1 MTKLKKFS
9 LGILTGLMLAFVAIG
24 LSIYFFGGR
33 SKNDIFDDVL
43 AINIENGGS
52 LSFSDGDISLS
63 NSKENIDKEK
73 HLREISSKKD
83 GLDEDAMGKRKDAM
97 SGKEGEGIDQNEKS
111 IEELL
116 DDPSLWDD
124 SNVNP
129 NAKRG
134 SSQNTEGSY
143 DGENSNDSVGNENT
157 DSHNSSSGNSP
168 YNKDPYGNDASWK
181 EIVENS
187 KKADEDRRREKER
200 IAKEEKDRG
209 SSAQNMSAE
218 ELAKKKAEEEK
229 QKKMKEVEQLIGNAK
244 DALRQG
250 KTDDALSLFSQ
261 ADASM
266 PKDEKDFSSKK
277 YEEIA
282 DSLNSGRKNSGNPQN
297 AKKMTDN
304 AEHYIKKAITDNDKN
319 AKGHF
324 TYSDIADAL
333 AKDDLSLK
341 ELEKAV
347 QLDGNNFEYN
357 YALGK
362 KYFEK
367 KEYQKAKQ
375 CFEKSVRLNS
385 LSDAA
390 FYNLGLTNRRLGKDT
405 DASRAFGSAVR
416 LRPSHVKANIELARI
431 SKGQKNLQAS
441 ISYYAKALALEPAN
455 FVVLKELAQ
464 TYAEAGQKEKAEKHF
479 IEAIDKGEGDA
490 TTFYNLA
497 TVQLD
502 LNKKVEA
509 LNNAKKCIGLDKSDP
524 RFLYTY
530 GLALE
535 KNNNYEEAITSYA
548 EAIAKNDKFVKARI
562 NLGRLY
568 LETGNYDKA
577 EDELSRAYNLEK
589 QNYETNT
596 NLGKLYGLKKDWEKS
611 IFHYTESVKM
621 QPRNVVAISNLAL
634 SYISAGDMIK
644 AIEQYK
650 RIISIDKTS
659 YDSYYEIGRLYIS
672 LGKKEEASSIWKELL
687 QKKPNYPKREEML
700 KILVNL

>member
-1 MTKLKKFS
+1 MRRKTNLTKLKKFS
-9 LGILTGLMLAFVAIG
+9 LGILAGLMLAFVAIG

-63 NSKENIDKEK
+63 NSKENVDKEK
-73 HLREISSKKD
+73 HLREISSKEN

-116 DDPSLWDD
+116 DDPSLWDL
-124 SNVNP
+124 SNVDTD
-129 NAKRG
+129 AKRG

-209 SSAQNMSAE
+209 SSAQNMSAEELAKKKAEEEKQKKLLEEKKKAEELAKKKAEEEKQKKLLEEKRKAE

-324 TYSDIADAL
+324 TYSECNLMAIILSIIMHL
-333 AKDDLSLK
+333 AKNILRK
-341 ELEKAV
+341 KNIKKR
-347 QLDGNNFEYN
+347 NN
-357 YALGK
+357 AL
-362 KYFEK
+362 
-367 KEYQKAKQ
+367 
-375 CFEKSVRLNS
+375 
-385 LSDAA
+385 
-390 FYNLGLTNRRLGKDT
+390 
-405 DASRAFGSAVR
+405 
-416 LRPSHVKANIELARI
+416 
-431 SKGQKNLQAS
+431 
-441 ISYYAKALALEPAN
+441 
-455 FVVLKELAQ
+455 
-464 TYAEAGQKEKAEKHF
+464 
-479 IEAIDKGEGDA
+479 
-490 TTFYNLA
+490 
-497 TVQLD
+497 
-502 LNKKVEA
+502 KKV
-509 LNNAKKCIGLDKSDP
+509 
-524 RFLYTY
+524 
-530 GLALE
+530 
-535 KNNNYEEAITSYA
+535 
-548 EAIAKNDKFVKARI
+548 FVLI
-562 NLGRLY
+562 
-568 LETGNYDKA
+568 
-577 EDELSRAYNLEK
+577 LSQMPL
-589 QNYETNT
+589 
-596 NLGKLYGLKKDWEKS
+596 
-611 IFHYTESVKM
+611 F
-621 QPRNVVAISNLAL
+621 
-634 SYISAGDMIK
+634 
-644 AIEQYK
+644 
-650 RIISIDKTS
+650 II
-659 YDSYYEIGRLYIS
+659 
-672 LGKKEEASSIWKELL
+672 
-687 QKKPNYPKREEML
+687 
-700 KILVNL
+700 